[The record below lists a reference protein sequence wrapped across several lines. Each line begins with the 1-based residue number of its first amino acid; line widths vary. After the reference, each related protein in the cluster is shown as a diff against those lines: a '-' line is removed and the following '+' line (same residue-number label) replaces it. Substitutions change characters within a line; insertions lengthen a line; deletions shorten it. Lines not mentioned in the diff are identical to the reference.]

1 MKTTKTTKENEETKR
16 GGPLNRPIRRR
27 GQSNQTP
34 FTGQRTTSEK
44 HIKSTKTI
52 GPTERNKDT
61 NAFKGTD
68 KRNGPKPLNGIE
80 GLTGANE
87 PKTP

>member
-1 MKTTKTTKENEETKR
+1 MIE
-16 GGPLNRPIRRR
+16 
-27 GQSNQTP
+27 
-34 FTGQRTTSEK
+34 
-44 HIKSTKTI
+44 
-52 GPTERNKDT
+52 PTERNKDT